1 MEDEG
6 PSPEDIERFSDSE
19 TGYCPHCGSDI
30 WDDVSRCPSCQSWL
44 NDGTSHR
51 DPVTNDFRK
60 RFLIFIVVAILIA
73 FLWGFR
79 RLFS

>member
-1 MEDEG
+1 MHYEG
-6 PSPEDIERFSDSE
+6 PSQEDIERFSNNE

-51 DPVTNDFRK
+51 DPVSNNFQK
-60 RFLIFIVVAILIA
+60 RFFMLVVVIVLIA
-73 FLWGFR
+73 FLWSFG